1 MKARLPQGYGKQNM
15 NQLMQQAQQMQENMK
30 TKQTELEEAVY
41 EVSAANGMI
50 EITMTGTHQITAL
63 KLKPEIVDPDDI
75 EMLEDMLAAAV
86 NEAVRKVDETA
97 EAEMATITGGF
108 NIPGMPGL

>member
-1 MKARLPQGYGKQNM
+1 MKARLPQGYGKQNI

-30 TKQTELEEAVY
+30 VKQAELEESVY
-41 EVSAANGMI
+41 TVSAGNGMV
-50 EITMTGTHQITAL
+50 EITMTGAHQITGL
-63 KLKPEIVDPDDI
+63 KLKPEIVDPEDI

-86 NEAVRKVDETA
+86 NEAVRKVDQAA
-97 EAEMATITGGF
+97 EEEMAAITGGL